1 PVQGGGGE
9 QQAGERDPLAR
20 GGRAERGW
28 GRRRQAGDGDGVGR
42 NGHGTSSPTGA
53 GAFDAVGAGV
63 AGWCP
68 AGSDRRTA
76 PAGPRAATAA
86 PPSGVTDYARGR
98 WTVNSVRPGRLVA
111 VTVPPWAAVTAR
123 TIARPR
129 PVLPVSRDR
138 EVEPR
143 ANRSKMCGSSSGA
156 MPGPSSATDRRTSVS
171 CGARVTVTVVPGGV
185 WARALASRFA
195 STWAS
200 REASPGTTTGSSGT
214 ASCQV
219 CPGPA

>member
-1 PVQGGGGE
+1 DRDGPARIGRAEQEGRPVLRHGLDRGRVVGVGPPGGAEAPPVQGGGGE

-53 GAFDAVGAGV
+53 GALDAVGAGV

-129 PVLPVSRDR
+129 PVLPLSRDR
-138 EVEPR
+138 GVAPR
-143 ANRSKMCGSSSGA
+143 ANRSEMGG
-156 MPGPSSATDRRTSVS
+156 RR
-171 CGARVTVTVVPGGV
+171 PGGGPG
-185 WARALASRFA
+185 RRSRD
-195 STWAS
+195 
-200 REASPGTTTGSSGT
+200 
-214 ASCQV
+214 
-219 CPGPA
+219 